1 MSGSPIHPY
10 SKTVRFQPR
19 AVLFSFLLAVALGG
33 SIGSHSNAAPNN
45 RINIW
50 HYLGT
55 GPGGLVLN
63 QLATEFNKS
72 QSKYEI
78 VPEEAGSF
86 QDVQIRTIAALRAGG
101 LPSAAFVD
109 NAFFTR
115 LALGGQLADFDE
127 PAKALPASTVIDL
140 VPVVWEYGNVET
152 PTGPHRYG
160 LPYMVSTVVLYYNV
174 DAFAAKGIQP
184 PKTWEEFAKAA
195 RALTTRA
202 SKGAVLFTNAWIYSA
217 VLASRG
223 ASLLTPDKK
232 PDFNSPTSLETL
244 RFLSDL
250 VKSGALVS
258 RTFNEAGF
266 AVLDFLRT
274 KVMMV
279 VVTTSAYPAQTQA
292 AFAFKISAV
301 PLPGKTIPGEAQLV
315 TFKNTPIEAQRGVWE
330 FWQFIARPENMA
342 RFSKESYYLPI
353 RRSAVKLMGD
363 VAQNPV
369 MKAGLEGLDRGF
381 NYPHLIEFQD
391 WRAILDDQLE
401 RCLKGGV
408 DPAKALGDAQRAA
421 TK

>member
-1 MSGSPIHPY
+1 
-10 SKTVRFQPR
+10 
-19 AVLFSFLLAVALGG
+19 
-33 SIGSHSNAAPNN
+33 
-45 RINIW
+45 
-50 HYLGT
+50 
-55 GPGGLVLN
+55 
-63 QLATEFNKS
+63 
-72 QSKYEI
+72 
-78 VPEEAGSF
+78 
-86 QDVQIRTIAALRAGG
+86 
-101 LPSAAFVD
+101 
-109 NAFFTR
+109 
-115 LALGGQLADFDE
+115 
-127 PAKALPASTVIDL
+127 
-140 VPVVWEYGNVET
+140 
-152 PTGPHRYG
+152 
-160 LPYMVSTVVLYYNV
+160 
-174 DAFAAKGIQP
+174 
-184 PKTWEEFAKAA
+184 
-195 RALTTRA
+195 
-202 SKGAVLFTNAWIYSA
+202 
-217 VLASRG
+217 
-223 ASLLTPDKK
+223 LTPDKK
-232 PDFNSPTSLETL
+232 PDFNSLTSLETL

-279 VVTTSAYPAQTQA
+279 IVTTSAYPAQTQA

-315 TFKNTPIEAQRGVWE
+315 TFKNTPLEAQRGVWE
-330 FWQFIARPENMA
+330 FWQYAVKPENMA

-369 MKAGLEGLDRGF
+369 MKAGLESLDRGY

-408 DPAKALGDAQRAA
+408 DPAKALNDAQRAA

>member
-1 MSGSPIHPY
+1 
-10 SKTVRFQPR
+10 VRFQPR
-19 AVLFSFLLAVALGG
+19 VIFVSLTLVTALI
-33 SIGSHSNAAPNN
+33 SLIGSGQAAGNT
-45 RINIW
+45 RITIW

-55 GPGGLVLN
+55 GPGGQVLN
-63 QLATEFNKS
+63 QLANEFNKS
-72 QSKYEI
+72 QNKYEI
-78 VPEEAGSF
+78 VPEEVGSF

-127 PAKALPASTVIDL
+127 PVKTLPSSTLIDF

-152 PTGPHRYG
+152 PSGQHRYG
-160 LPYMVSTVVLYYNV
+160 LPYMVSTVVLYYNA

-184 PKTWEEFAKAA
+184 PRTWEEFAKAA
-195 RALTTRA
+195 KAMTTRA

-223 ASLLTPDKK
+223 ASLLTADKK

-279 VVTTSAYPAQTQA
+279 VVTTSAYPAQSQA
-292 AFAFKISAV
+292 SFAFKISAV

-315 TFKNTPIEAQRGVWE
+315 AFKNTPLEAQRGLWE
-330 FWQFIARPENMA
+330 FWQYIARPENVA

-353 RRSAVKLMGD
+353 RRSAVRLLGET
-363 VAQNPV
+363 AQNPV
-369 MKAGLEGLDRGF
+369 MKAGLESLDRGF

-408 DPAKALGDAQRAA
+408 DPAKALNDAQRAA

>member
-1 MSGSPIHPY
+1 
-10 SKTVRFQPR
+10 VRFQPR
-19 AVLFSFLLAVALGG
+19 AVLFSFLLAVAFGG
-33 SIGSHSNAAPNN
+33 LIGSHSSAAPNN
-45 RINIW
+45 RVTIW

-55 GPGGLVLN
+55 GPGGIVLN
-63 QLATEFNKS
+63 QLASEFNKS

-86 QDVQIRTIAALRAGG
+86 QDVQIRTIAGLRAGG

-115 LALGGQLADFDE
+115 LALGGQLADYDE
-127 PAKALPASTVIDL
+127 EAKALPSSTLNDL

-152 PTGPHRYG
+152 PSGQHRYG
-160 LPYMVSTVVLYYNV
+160 LPYMVSTVILYYNV

-184 PKTWEEFAKAA
+184 PKTWEEFGKAAKAM
-195 RALTTRA
+195 TTRA

-223 ASLLTPDKK
+223 ASLLTADKK
-232 PDFNSPTSLETL
+232 PDFNSPASLETL

-250 VKSGALVS
+250 TKAGALVP
-258 RTFNEAGF
+258 RTLNEASF

-279 VVTTSAYPAQTQA
+279 VVPTSAYPAQSQA

-301 PLPGKTIPGEAQLV
+301 PLPGRTIPGEAQLV
-315 TFKNTPIEAQRGVWE
+315 TFKNTPLEAQRAVWE
-330 FWQFIARPENMA
+330 FWQYAARPENVA

-353 RRSAVKLMGD
+353 RKSAVKLMGD

-369 MKAGLEGLDRGF
+369 MKAGLESLDRGY
-381 NYPHLIEFQD
+381 NYPHVIEFQD

-408 DPAKALGDAQRAA
+408 DPTKALNDAQRAA